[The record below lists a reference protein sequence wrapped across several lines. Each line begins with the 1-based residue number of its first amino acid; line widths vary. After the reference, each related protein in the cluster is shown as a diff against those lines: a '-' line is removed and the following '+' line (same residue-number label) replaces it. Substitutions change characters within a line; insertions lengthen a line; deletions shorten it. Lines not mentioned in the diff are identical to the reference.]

1 MVRVNRVRRIIRKI
15 DPWTVLKVTLVL
27 NFVVALTVVLGFSI
41 MWVLLVN
48 AGVPQGLEDI
58 ARRLALL
65 DQDAS
70 LVGNIEPL
78 FTGLV
83 SLAAVYMLTQTA
95 IATVGAFFYNL
106 VSDLVGGIEVVVL
119 EESHLDAPEKP
130 QKVKFSLEIDY
141 EDKKPSSDKDIKSIV
156 NYGTIVKLITKLVK
170 KKHYNFLE
178 TLAEAVFDELFKDK
192 RIAKIMLKIEK
203 LEILKQCSSVGIQIT
218 KKRSHDK
225 L

>member
-83 SLAAVYMLTQTA
+83 SLALVYMLTQTA

-119 EESHLDAPEKP
+119 EESYFDAPEKP
-130 QKVKFSLEIDY
+130 QKVKNAGSSESKETTMMSFVNSIKKTRAERTIEETPSTSDLPRPDVPRDIEEPTLMDVLKNQENQE
-141 EDKKPSSDKDIKSIV
+141 ED
-156 NYGTIVKLITKLVK
+156 
-170 KKHYNFLE
+170 
-178 TLAEAVFDELFKDK
+178 
-192 RIAKIMLKIEK
+192 
-203 LEILKQCSSVGIQIT
+203 SV
-218 KKRSHDK
+218 
-225 L
+225 

>member
-27 NFVVALTVVLGFSI
+27 NFIVSLTVVLGLSI
-41 MWVLLVN
+41 LWVLLVN

-70 LVGNIEPL
+70 LVGNIETL
-78 FTGLV
+78 FTSVV

-95 IATVGAFFYNL
+95 LATIGAFFYNL

-119 EESHLDAPEKP
+119 EESHLEPP
-130 QKVKFSLEIDY
+130 QKQKINKKTKEKQDDKETVLMSFVNSIKKVR
-141 EDKKPSSDKDIKSIV
+141 EDKPEETEIPKTDLPRPDVPRDIEEPTLMDALKNTENEEDESI
-156 NYGTIVKLITKLVK
+156 
-170 KKHYNFLE
+170 
-178 TLAEAVFDELFKDK
+178 
-192 RIAKIMLKIEK
+192 
-203 LEILKQCSSVGIQIT
+203 
-218 KKRSHDK
+218 
-225 L
+225 

>member
-119 EESHLDAPEKP
+119 EESYLDTPEKR
-130 QKVKFSLEIDY
+130 
-141 EDKKPSSDKDIKSIV
+141 KKDKDSPSNESKETVMMSFVNSIKKVRAERTAEQTPTPDLPRPDVPRDIEEP
-156 NYGTIVKLITKLVK
+156 TLMDALK
-170 KKHYNFLE
+170 KEENKE
-178 TLAEAVFDELFKDK
+178 DG
-192 RIAKIMLKIEK
+192 
-203 LEILKQCSSVGIQIT
+203 SV
-218 KKRSHDK
+218 
-225 L
+225 

>member
-130 QKVKFSLEIDY
+130 QKVKNTPSNESKETVMMSFVNSI
-141 EDKKPSSDKDIKSIV
+141 KKARAEKTAEKTPSTSDLPRPDVPRDI
-156 NYGTIVKLITKLVK
+156 
-170 KKHYNFLE
+170 E
-178 TLAEAVFDELFKDK
+178 EPTLMDV
-192 RIAKIMLKIEK
+192 LKNTEN
-203 LEILKQCSSVGIQIT
+203 EEEEPT
-218 KKRSHDK
+218 
-225 L
+225 

>member
-83 SLAAVYMLTQTA
+83 FLAAVYMLTQTA

-106 VSDLVGGIEVVVL
+106 VSDLVGGIEIVVL

-130 QKVKFSLEIDY
+130 QKVKNASSNESKETVMMSFVNSIKKARPDKTPSTSDLPRPDVPRDIEEPTLMDVLKNDENE
-141 EDKKPSSDKDIKSIV
+141 EDEPI
-156 NYGTIVKLITKLVK
+156 
-170 KKHYNFLE
+170 
-178 TLAEAVFDELFKDK
+178 
-192 RIAKIMLKIEK
+192 
-203 LEILKQCSSVGIQIT
+203 
-218 KKRSHDK
+218 
-225 L
+225 

>member
-27 NFVVALTVVLGFSI
+27 NFIVSLTVVLGLSI
-41 MWVLLVN
+41 LWVLLVN

-70 LVGNIEPL
+70 LVGNIETL
-78 FTGLV
+78 FTSVV

-95 IATVGAFFYNL
+95 LATIGAFFYNL

-119 EESHLDAPEKP
+119 EESHLETP
-130 QKVKFSLEIDY
+130 QKQKINKKTKENQDDKETVLMSFVNSIKKIRENKPEEIEIPKTDLPRPDVPRDIEEPTLMDALKNTENE
-141 EDKKPSSDKDIKSIV
+141 EDESI
-156 NYGTIVKLITKLVK
+156 
-170 KKHYNFLE
+170 
-178 TLAEAVFDELFKDK
+178 
-192 RIAKIMLKIEK
+192 
-203 LEILKQCSSVGIQIT
+203 
-218 KKRSHDK
+218 
-225 L
+225 

>member
-27 NFVVALTVVLGFSI
+27 NFIVSLTVVLGLSI
-41 MWVLLVN
+41 LWVLLVN

-70 LVGNIEPL
+70 LVGNIETL
-78 FTGLV
+78 FTSVV

-95 IATVGAFFYNL
+95 LATIGAFFYNL

-119 EESHLDAPEKP
+119 EESHLETP
-130 QKVKFSLEIDY
+130 QKQKTTKKTKENQDDKETVLMSFVNSIKKVR
-141 EDKKPSSDKDIKSIV
+141 EDKPEEIEIPKTDLPRPDVPRDI
-156 NYGTIVKLITKLVK
+156 
-170 KKHYNFLE
+170 E
-178 TLAEAVFDELFKDK
+178 EPTLMDA
-192 RIAKIMLKIEK
+192 LKNTEN
-203 LEILKQCSSVGIQIT
+203 EEEEST
-218 KKRSHDK
+218 
-225 L
+225 

>member
-83 SLAAVYMLTQTA
+83 SLAVVYMLTQTA

-119 EESHLDAPEKP
+119 EETHLDAPEKP
-130 QKVKFSLEIDY
+130 KKVKNTPSNESKETVMMSFVNSIKKARAERTVEQTPSTSDLPRPDVPRDIEEPTLMDVLKNEENEE
-141 EDKKPSSDKDIKSIV
+141 EDS
-156 NYGTIVKLITKLVK
+156 
-170 KKHYNFLE
+170 F
-178 TLAEAVFDELFKDK
+178 
-192 RIAKIMLKIEK
+192 
-203 LEILKQCSSVGIQIT
+203 
-218 KKRSHDK
+218 
-225 L
+225 

>member
-119 EESHLDAPEKP
+119 EETHLDAPAKPKKAKQDTKQDQKETVLMSMIKTIKKVRTEAASEKQP
-130 QKVKFSLEIDY
+130 SESDLPRPGRS
-141 EDKKPSSDKDIKSIV
+141 KK
-156 NYGTIVKLITKLVK
+156 Y
-170 KKHYNFLE
+170 
-178 TLAEAVFDELFKDK
+178 
-192 RIAKIMLKIEK
+192 
-203 LEILKQCSSVGIQIT
+203 
-218 KKRSHDK
+218 
-225 L
+225 

>member
-65 DQDAS
+65 DQNAS

-130 QKVKFSLEIDY
+130 KKVKNTPSNESKETVMMSFVNSIKKARVEKTAEQTPSTSDLPRPDVPRDIEEPTLMDVLKNTENEE
-141 EDKKPSSDKDIKSIV
+141 EDSI
-156 NYGTIVKLITKLVK
+156 
-170 KKHYNFLE
+170 
-178 TLAEAVFDELFKDK
+178 
-192 RIAKIMLKIEK
+192 
-203 LEILKQCSSVGIQIT
+203 
-218 KKRSHDK
+218 
-225 L
+225 

>member
-27 NFVVALTVVLGFSI
+27 NFVIALTVVLGFSI

-119 EESHLDAPEKP
+119 EESHLDSLEKP
-130 QKVKFSLEIDY
+130 QKVKNASGNESKETVMMSFVNSIKKARTEKTAEQTPSTSDLPRPDVPRDIEEPTLMDVLKNTENEE
-141 EDKKPSSDKDIKSIV
+141 ED
-156 NYGTIVKLITKLVK
+156 
-170 KKHYNFLE
+170 
-178 TLAEAVFDELFKDK
+178 
-192 RIAKIMLKIEK
+192 
-203 LEILKQCSSVGIQIT
+203 SV
-218 KKRSHDK
+218 
-225 L
+225 

>member
-27 NFVVALTVVLGFSI
+27 NFIVSLTVVLGLSI
-41 MWVLLVN
+41 LWVLLVN

-70 LVGNIEPL
+70 LVGNIETL
-78 FTGLV
+78 FTSVV

-95 IATVGAFFYNL
+95 LATIGAFFYNL

-119 EESHLDAPEKP
+119 EESHLETP
-130 QKVKFSLEIDY
+130 QKQKINKKTKENQDDKETVLMSFVNSIKKVRENKPEEVEIPKTDLPRPDVPRDIEEPTLMDALKNTENE
-141 EDKKPSSDKDIKSIV
+141 EDES
-156 NYGTIVKLITKLVK
+156 
-170 KKHYNFLE
+170 
-178 TLAEAVFDELFKDK
+178 
-192 RIAKIMLKIEK
+192 
-203 LEILKQCSSVGIQIT
+203 
-218 KKRSHDK
+218 
-225 L
+225 